1 MILCPR
7 GAELRRAM
15 FAASR
20 QLSPADGS
28 AGYCRYLAGIDRE
41 TEARRMAVEALRSHN
56 AECSVCHNV
65 IPESITFVTSNGA
78 DNCV

>member
-1 MILCPR
+1 MILCAR

-20 QLSPADGS
+20 QLTPADGS

-41 TEARRMAVEALRSHN
+41 TEARRVAVEELKAHY
-56 AECSVCHNV
+56 ATCEVCHQIQDEIHV
-65 IPESITFVTSNGA
+65 KFITPPVL
-78 DNCV
+78 

>member
-1 MILCPR
+1 MDKGGQAVILCAR

-20 QLSPADGS
+20 QLTPADGT

-41 TEARRMAVEALRSHN
+41 TEARRSAVEALKAHY
-56 AECSVCHNV
+56 AECDICHLRPSPQFD
-65 IPESITFVTSNGA
+65 IME
-78 DNCV
+78 